1 MRGAFI
7 SIPALVGIW
16 FLCIFTNS
24 YYRVF
29 LLVHFLFLKVKS
41 KDIKELPASRRF
53 LWPIYFVVNVQG
65 VCCATGVSASRL
77 KRLNRTLRNSSP
89 CYIFVVLL
97 NRILHQYLE
106 SMYRMMQ
113 QSYWEFTPLFLNV
126 LPQIL
131 YVQNYLM
138 PYFQYWQNT
147 GNRLSVFQ

>member
-1 MRGAFI
+1 M
-7 SIPALVGIW
+7 
-16 FLCIFTNS
+16 
-24 YYRVF
+24 
-29 LLVHFLFLKVKS
+29 
-41 KDIKELPASRRF
+41 
-53 LWPIYFVVNVQG
+53 
-65 VCCATGVSASRL
+65 
-77 KRLNRTLRNSSP
+77 NSSP

-147 GNRLSVFQ
+147 GNRLSVSQ